1 MLAQSFDTILTIV
14 SSGLCIVLALIV
26 LYRER
31 DSFVHRIFA
40 LGMTA
45 LAMEQVLGC
54 ASRCSVA
61 SESALNVQ
69 YFRFLA
75 AGLLPGIWLS
85 FTCRFGREHGRLDLV
100 WRWLPISTFLA
111 TPLVVLLFPQSFF
124 SGLPEFELG
133 GGWFFSLGWSG
144 KLFQFIFL
152 LGSVLILVN
161 LEKTFRIAVGRA
173 RWQVKYL
180 LLGLGGFFIFRVYL
194 CSQSLL
200 FSVVDPRLELLSGGA
215 LMVAALLCSAALYR
229 TRLLHFDLYFSPALL
244 RRSLT
249 LLIVSA
255 YLIGVALVAELSD
268 SFRWVQEI
276 PIYSL
281 IILLGLIS
289 AAALLMSERLHLFLR
304 RFVSRQFGRPHHDYR
319 SLWKRFTEQTTSV
332 LEEGALARRT
342 VGFVSKAMES
352 PSVTLWMAD
361 ERRRDLVFGASSSL
375 TRLDAEK
382 LHEDNRISKLV
393 YGAMFNCTGI
403 VDSEKSSPDWIVIL
417 GEMDSDYLSRSRIR
431 YFVPLRIR
439 DEFFGVMTLS
449 DRVGRKGHSFEEL
462 ELMQLLADQTAAS
475 LWNLKLAL
483 QVQRTKQVET
493 LQHMS
498 AFLLHDLKNL
508 AQRFALTAEN
518 LTTNFDNPEYRE
530 QAVSVLRENVEK
542 IRSICNDLTLLRE
555 KLELDQTQVDLNE
568 LVARTIDEMKE
579 STRSL
584 LVKDLQPLQ
593 PVVVDKVQLQKV
605 LANLVLNADEASP
618 EGGEIHIST
627 DQVNGFAIISVRD
640 NGCGMS
646 EDFVEQRLFQ
656 PFQTTKKTGMGIG
669 LYHSKM
675 IVDLHGGE
683 VEVESEVGRGTTFR
697 VVLPIEK
704 TRKSSP

>member
-1 MLAQSFDTILTIV
+1 
-14 SSGLCIVLALIV
+14 
-26 LYRER
+26 
-31 DSFVHRIFA
+31 
-40 LGMTA
+40 
-45 LAMEQVLGC
+45 
-54 ASRCSVA
+54 
-61 SESALNVQ
+61 
-69 YFRFLA
+69 
-75 AGLLPGIWLS
+75 
-85 FTCRFGREHGRLDLV
+85 
-100 WRWLPISTFLA
+100 
-111 TPLVVLLFPQSFF
+111 
-124 SGLPEFELG
+124 
-133 GGWFFSLGWSG
+133 
-144 KLFQFIFL
+144 
-152 LGSVLILVN
+152 
-161 LEKTFRIAVGRA
+161 
-173 RWQVKYL
+173 
-180 LLGLGGFFIFRVYL
+180 
-194 CSQSLL
+194 
-200 FSVVDPRLELLSGGA
+200 
-215 LMVAALLCSAALYR
+215 
-229 TRLLHFDLYFSPALL
+229 
-244 RRSLT
+244 
-249 LLIVSA
+249 
-255 YLIGVALVAELSD
+255 
-268 SFRWVQEI
+268 
-276 PIYSL
+276 
-281 IILLGLIS
+281 
-289 AAALLMSERLHLFLR
+289 MSERLHLFLR